1 MDPLLDIPGLAKVL
15 NVPVGWVEKAV
26 TARSIP
32 ITWIG
37 KHARFS
43 TDDVAAIVAA
53 GKEQPAEVPVGL
65 RLVPGQPR
73 PAAPPRPAGPP
84 TPSKKRNVA

>member
-1 MDPLLDIPGLAKVL
+1 MEPLLDIAGLAEVL

-43 TDDVAAIVAA
+43 AEDVAAIIAA
-53 GKEQPAEVPVGL
+53 GKEWPAEVPVAL

-84 TPSKKRNVA
+84 TPSKQRGVA